1 MGEVNMD
8 TEDILAEPDEIQQNY
23 LGLGMRKIKTLII
36 LCTVPL

>member
-1 MGEVNMD
+1 MD

-36 LCTVPL
+36 LRTVPL